1 MFSLLGLLGTRACK
15 CKAGTCWSFST
26 TKFIVSRE
34 DQALLLK
41 RDEMRLH
48 GDELV
53 SRVAL
58 RPSAP
63 VSFTQAV
70 ARLAGRSSLAGHS
83 LPQAR
88 SLTSATF
95 VSQVPAGGID
105 HTGHK
110 GHTGHIGGIG
120 HID

>member
-1 MFSLLGLLGTRACK
+1 MVTFVIHKSKAKGAPDTSRSFS
-15 CKAGTCWSFST
+15 AGTNFYSSEGGS
-26 TKFIVSRE
+26 I
-34 DQALLLK
+34 
-41 RDEMRLH
+41 EMRLH

-95 VSQVPAGGID
+95 VSQVPPGGID